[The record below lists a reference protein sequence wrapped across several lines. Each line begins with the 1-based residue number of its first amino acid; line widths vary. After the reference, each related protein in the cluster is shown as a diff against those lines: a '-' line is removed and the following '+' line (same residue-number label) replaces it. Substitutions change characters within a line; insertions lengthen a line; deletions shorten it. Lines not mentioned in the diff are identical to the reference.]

1 MFFGFHIL
9 PEGTDMVPSSYHK
22 ASVKNLNYAIYFSL
36 GYLVYIFFLGILFS
50 STFCQMTSNN
60 FLPDSINENFVEL
73 RLPFIYLQLLRK
85 LEKYVTNSSYHLY
98 WLQQLQLRWNHFPA
112 TFLLQSARG

>member
-1 MFFGFHIL
+1 
-9 PEGTDMVPSSYHK
+9 
-22 ASVKNLNYAIYFSL
+22 
-36 GYLVYIFFLGILFS
+36 
-50 STFCQMTSNN
+50 MTSNN

-73 RLPFIYLQLLRK
+73 RLPFVYLQLLRK

-112 TFLLQSARG
+112 TFLLLEARAARSFVFGHYLKAGSMCHKTDIAFRKIP